1 MLSLH
6 ECKKILN
13 AKEKGITDEQVK
25 KVMEFLYFM
34 AKIQVSKIQNQIK
47 WKT

>member
-1 MLSLH
+1 MLSVH
-6 ECKKILN
+6 ECKKILD

-25 KVMEFLYFM
+25 KIMEFLCFM

-47 WKT
+47 

>member
-1 MLSLH
+1 MLSLQ

-25 KVMEFLYFM
+25 KIMEFLYFM
-34 AKIQVSKIQNQIK
+34 AKIKVSKIQNQIK
-47 WKT
+47 